1 MSSITYEYRWTHP
14 TTADVMGKLDVSHC
28 NFCRHMGVGEG
39 NAWEVSPNSNA
50 GRRQLGDIGIHV
62 LAQYPRGNV

>member
-28 NFCRHMGVGEG
+28 WFCECVGKSRYRL
-39 NAWEVSPNSNA
+39 WERNPNSVP
-50 GRRQLGDIGIHV
+50 GRKQLDQIGAHI
-62 LAQYPRGNV
+62 LAEYPRGDA